1 MVSENKKKVD
11 VYKSVPARKPV
22 LKSPAYPHRF
32 WHDSDMKQSLLPPDF
47 ADLEPFIDW
56 ALDSETER
64 LEKRLTSSME
74 DIQAFYSAV
83 LGRIDE
89 ALEYLNGF
97 PLEQLPEAEQRLLNM
112 TLALA
117 EVWVAVELYKRP
129 DHPFGLDMRRFVPGE
144 ANSVPPV

>member
-1 MVSENKKKVD
+1 MNQRS
-11 VYKSVPARKPV
+11 
-22 LKSPAYPHRF
+22 
-32 WHDSDMKQSLLPPDF
+32 LPPTF
-47 ADLEPFIDW
+47 AELEPFIDW
-56 ALDSETER
+56 SLNSENER

-74 DIQAFYSAV
+74 EIQAFYTAM
-83 LGRIDE
+83 LGRIEE

-97 PLEQLPEAEQRLLNM
+97 PLDQMPEPEQRLMNL
-112 TLALA
+112 TLSLA